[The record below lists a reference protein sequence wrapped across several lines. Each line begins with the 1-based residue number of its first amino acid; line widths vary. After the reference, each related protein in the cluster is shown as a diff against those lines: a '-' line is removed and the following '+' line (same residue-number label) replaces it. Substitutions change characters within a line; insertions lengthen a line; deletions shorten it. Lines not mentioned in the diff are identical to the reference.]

1 MVVAIRTWLKATIR
15 PRRVFRELIT
25 EPRRVAIAV
34 WINVIFAAL
43 YAMTALIYYAIG
55 RLPAVDP
62 WIPIAPERYYLY
74 QVFWTIPWGLTTWIA
89 FSGIAHLLAMVGR
102 AASTSYRFE
111 DALVVC
117 GLAWVVP
124 STVLMWI
131 PETLLV
137 PLFGAF
143 WPTWVETMRLMV
155 LPVAWQILLVTV
167 GLKETHD
174 TGWLR
179 GVGIGVVTVLVF
191 FVSFL
196 AYMR

>member
-1 MVVAIRTWLKATIR
+1 MI
-15 PRRVFRELIT
+15 
-25 EPRRVAIAV
+25 
-34 WINVIFAAL
+34 
-43 YAMTALIYYAIG
+43 
-55 RLPAVDP
+55 
-62 WIPIAPERYYLY
+62 
-74 QVFWTIPWGLTTWIA
+74 
-89 FSGIAHLLAMVGR
+89 GR

-124 STVLMWI
+124 STVLMWV

-179 GVGIGVVTVLVF
+179 GVGIGIVTVLVF